1 MRFEPGSSHTAVRH
15 ATARPL
21 RLGSRWPEVFHCS
34 CRASV
39 RPIQRP
45 SSSRPLSW
53 DPPEDSCVSTCPWTE
68 PTARRTASPGNM
80 AVKSNGERGRPS
92 WTADRE
98 PEDSVGWVTLHVWV
112 KTRYQNYLVND
123 SGRISYGTSETM
135 ANTDKRLSYRR
146 ETRATLCICWNV
158 VVLLYELCYS
168 VTGIV
173 LYTRRCSRL
182 NYSTASMRWSVTHT
196 CNAEVSRT
204 CDKQNFHHD
213 QRCWWYRVFLRQRTV
228 EQLYSPREV
237 AYYK

>member
-1 MRFEPGSSHTAVRH
+1 MLPLDHCDLVVADLKSFIVAVERQYDRSSDL
-15 ATARPL
+15 L
-21 RLGSRWPEVFHCS
+21 RLDHCLEIRQKTHVFRHVRGQNLQPDAPPRRATWLWSRTENGAAQVGLQTENQK
-34 CRASV
+34 
-39 RPIQRP
+39 I
-45 SSSRPLSW
+45 PL
-53 DPPEDSCVSTCPWTE
+53 
-68 PTARRTASPGNM
+68 
-80 AVKSNGERGRPS
+80 
-92 WTADRE
+92 
-98 PEDSVGWVTLHVWV
+98 VGLRYMYEWKHDTKTTLWMIC
-112 KTRYQNYLVND
+112 
-123 SGRISYGTSETM
+123 GRISYGTSETM